1 MFLMSKITEIRK
13 LSEYYDEGDDYV
25 NDQSTLNYI
34 HAGHVEYEDSG
45 VLKTIPLVIIGKD
58 YKGSTALV
66 RTGNDELLIAVTY
79 YDFIQDDNRIF
90 YAVIAHELGH
100 LLSGHMEYKKNKI
113 HTSVNKDKVA
123 CLYNKALNDDKY
135 NNRYLRAVTSSI
147 LKGGMLELELEADI
161 KASEYVP
168 PSHLAIVHSYC
179 TLEKSKLAIKEK
191 ENRVRYLLFKDK
203 EHKDLNKQYKH
214 LEVVLKRTSS

>member
-1 MFLMSKITEIRK
+1 MSKITEIRK
-13 LSEYYDEGDDYV
+13 LFEYYVEGDDFV
-25 NDQSTLNYI
+25 NNQSTLSYVP
-34 HAGHVEYEDSG
+34 AGYVEYEDSA
-45 VLKTIPLVIIGKD
+45 VLKTIPLVITSKD
-58 YKGSTALV
+58 YKGSSSLV
-66 RTGNDELLIAVTY
+66 RTDSDELLIAVTY
-79 YDFIQDDNRIF
+79 YDFIQDDSRIF

-100 LLSGHMEYKKNKI
+100 LLSGHMEDKKNKI
-113 HTSVNKDKVA
+113 HTTVNKDKVA
-123 CLYNKALNDDKY
+123 YLYNKALNNDKY
-135 NNRYLRAVTSSI
+135 NNRYLRAVVSSI

-168 PSHLAIVHSYC
+168 PSHLALIHSEC

-191 ENRVRYLLFKDK
+191 ENRVKYWLFKDK